1 VGHFIQ
7 FILFFIPCPVAL
19 PVTVKVVHTLP
30 SRGQVPLA
38 DIGLEGGAQR
48 SAAQRSAV
56 ECYRANWLA
65 GWLEQGEN
73 K

>member
-1 VGHFIQ
+1 
-7 FILFFIPCPVAL
+7 
-19 PVTVKVVHTLP
+19 VTVKVVHTLP